1 MASTRVSSL
10 PAGPGSFEAIGD
22 TLAAADAAAQAAVC
36 HRSAGRRGSALTS
49 GARAQMLAVQCGSAV
64 SPALAASKVALP
76 FTRREHEIAA
86 LVAKGLSNRDIAEAM
101 SLSIRTVEGHVFL
114 ASTKPGVSSRAELS
128 ALVQQFHDLGAD
140 PGGALIPT

>member
-1 MASTRVSSL
+1 MASTRVPSL

-36 HRSAGRRGSALTS
+36 HRSADRRGSALTS
-49 GARAQMLAVQCGSAV
+49 GARAQMLHVQCGSAV

-101 SLSIRTVEGHVFL
+101 SLSIRTLEGHVFL